1 MDEEG
6 VKSQR
11 DGGKDDL
18 AHLHGQLAHPVSINY
33 KNTRKGRL
41 PGWVLGGVSTS
52 RRRQE
57 EPEVME
63 G

>member
-1 MDEEG
+1 MDEED

-18 AHLHGQLAHPVSINY
+18 AHLHGQLPHPVSINY

-41 PGWVLGGVSTS
+41 PGRVGGWT
-52 RRRQE
+52 
-57 EPEVME
+57 EV
-63 G
+63 